1 MVRRGLL
8 RCEYQYPHSTI
19 TKICKDISRAAR
31 DRNRAK
37 NKATHVQGSLL
48 LRSHSALHRGSLLS
62 SHAPPPI
69 PLSIP
74 IPGLLLAP
82 VLIQPLL
89 PSLPHLLHL
98 YPDSLGK
105 SRRAQKRLFP
115 SLLLLYY
122 TKDSYFNNKF

>member
-8 RCEYQYPHSTI
+8 RCEYQYPHSTT

-48 LRSHSALHRGSLLS
+48 SRSHSAHHRGSLPS
-62 SHAPPPI
+62 SHTPLPV

-74 IPGLLLAP
+74 IPALPLAP
-82 VLIQPLL
+82 SLYSPFRP
-89 PSLPHLLHL
+89 PSPTSCISTQTALR
-98 YPDSLGK
+98 SLAMLRK
-105 SRRAQKRLFP
+105 DC
-115 SLLLLYY
+115 SLLCCSC
-122 TKDSYFNNKF
+122 TTQNDSYFNNKF